1 MTNDRR
7 KRAERAEQ
15 MRLERE
21 RADKRQRT
29 LITLGIVV
37 VVALLIGAGA
47 WAVKSGGGKDSKD
60 LSTTYVAPKGA
71 GDDYSVTYDT
81 KAATG
86 TAATDP
92 VTVVI
97 YEDFQCPFCKVL
109 EDKVGDFLDQGVASG
124 ELTIQWHPLAVLDRA
139 SSTEYSSRSL
149 NAALCVLD
157 TTGVKAFAAIHQAL
171 YAHQPAENSSGLGD
185 AKLADL
191 AAKAGA
197 GDIGSCLSTRM
208 FGPWMTKANA
218 KASADGI
225 DATPTVEVAGKKV
238 EGAGGGVP
246 KLADLEKAIAA
257 AK

>member
-21 RADKRQRT
+21 KADKRQRT
-29 LITLGIVV
+29 LITVGIVV
-37 VVALLIGAGA
+37 VVALLIGLGA
-47 WAVKSGGGKDSKD
+47 WAVKSGGDKGSKD
-60 LSTTYVAPKGA
+60 LSTAYAAPQGA
-71 GDDYSVTYDT
+71 GDDYSVTY
-81 KAATG
+81 AAA

-97 YEDFQCPFCKVL
+97 YEDFQCPFCKDF
-109 EDKVGDFLDQGVASG
+109 EDKAGDFLSQGVAAG
-124 ELTIQWHPLAVLDRA
+124 DLAVQWQPLAVLDRA

-157 TTGVKAFAAIHQAL
+157 SSGVKVFVAMHQAL
-171 YAHQPAENSSGLGD
+171 FANQPEENSSGLDD
-185 AKLADL
+185 AKLAAL

-197 GDIGSCLSTRM
+197 GDLGSCLSTRK
-208 FGPWMTKANA
+208 FGPWMTKANNQA
-218 KASADGI
+218 ATDGI
-225 DATPTVEVAGKKV
+225 DATPTVKIGGKKI

-246 KLADLEKAIAA
+246 SVADLQKAITA
-257 AK
+257 AKS